1 MALMGS
7 DVSMASVFD
16 VVDIADVN
24 VADMM
29 MYGLTMTLIT
39 TTVIIMT
46 TITTMKILFKE
57 GVSQNGIPLCR
68 ASD

>member
-1 MALMGS
+1 MGS

-29 MYGLTMTLIT
+29 MYGLTMTIILMIIT
-39 TTVIIMT
+39 TL
-46 TITTMKILFKE
+46 TILLKE
-57 GVSQNGIPLCR
+57 GVSQNGILFCR
-68 ASD
+68 QSD